1 MGKVNDKMVL
11 RKTYSFLQE
20 ENVEE
25 RDNLICRRNEKRKRK
40 EIAGQA
46 AVPCQVSGQVTVH
59 SRVSGRDHDRVPRQ
73 DHVGVP
79 GQDHDQGP
87 GRDHV
92 PVHCQVSG
100 PGYFIGYVSNRH
112 TPDYGTAKQVPSD
125 SNAMI
130 DGPPGSDNENKE
142 PPESEKL
149 DLDSDTVNQDTL
161 DSEAVFEMWDLDA
174 LNYEPPDSETE
185 SEKFNLDSDT
195 EIQEL
200 PDSDS
205 LSEQPGSFEVPGQVP
220 RQVSYGVLHRDAHI
234 EEELRRLD
242 LHVEQLERSL
252 EEKWNKFT
260 ELLNEYNKMPM
271 ERYHNFIL
279 K

>member
-1 MGKVNDKMVL
+1 M
-11 RKTYSFLQE
+11 
-20 ENVEE
+20 
-25 RDNLICRRNEKRKRK
+25 ICRRNDKRKRK
-40 EIAGQA
+40 EIVGEAAGQA
-46 AVPCQVSGQVTVH
+46 AVPCQVPGRVHGQVTVH
-59 SRVSGRDHDRVPRQ
+59 SRDHDRVPRQ
-73 DHVGVP
+73 DHVEVI
-79 GQDHDQGP
+79 GQDHDQVP

-92 PVHCQVSG
+92 PVHGQVSG

-112 TPDYGTAKQVPSD
+112 TPDYGTAKQVSSY
-125 SNAMI
+125 SNAMN
-130 DGPPGSDNENKE
+130 DGPPGSDTKNKE
-142 PPESEKL
+142 PPDSEKL
-149 DLDSDTVNQDTL
+149 DLDSDTVNQETL

-174 LNYEPPDSETE
+174 LNYEPPDSGTE
-185 SEKFNLDSDT
+185 SEKFNLNSDN

-205 LSEQPGSFEVPGQVP
+205 LFEQPGSFEVPGQVP